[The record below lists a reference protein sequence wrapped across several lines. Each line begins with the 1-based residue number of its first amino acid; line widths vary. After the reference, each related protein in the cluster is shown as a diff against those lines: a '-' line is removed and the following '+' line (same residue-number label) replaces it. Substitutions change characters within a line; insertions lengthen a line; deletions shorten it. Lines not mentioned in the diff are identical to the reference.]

1 MIHVKAEDHNGFRFL
16 CGVKELPIGDTFFF
30 DGEPGSWLK
39 ADCPG
44 CNPGGPKHLGTP
56 ISQLSS
62 TPGSYGLRSLL
73 RDSAVMGLPVRPN
86 V

>member
-1 MIHVKAEDHNGFRFL
+1 MIHVKAEDHTGFRFL

-44 CNPGGPKHLGTP
+44 CNPGGPKHLGTS

-62 TPGSYGLRSLL
+62 TPGSYGHEAFCEITQSW
-73 RDSAVMGLPVRPN
+73 GYP
-86 V
+86 